1 MSDSYIAGIQQ
12 VGIGVKDAE
21 KSWNWYGK
29 HLGFDVPI
37 FNDEAEAA
45 LMTKYTGGTVY
56 NRKAIL
62 ALNMKGG
69 GGFEIWQFKSREPSP
84 RGKDVKFGELGIN
97 AVVLKAP
104 SNSPDKIKD
113 LLDAGAK
120 EQAHVAGLPVFKDP
134 HGNWFAYKQ
143 SDHAF
148 KASVNN
154 GGVCGAIIGV
164 SDIEKSA
171 DFYQKCFGF
180 KEIASWEES
189 GNGEEYL
196 VKELGHPVSEQG
208 GFAPLLGEI
217 SLYLIQ
223 NTKQPQEKIYE
234 NRFWGDLGFIHLCL
248 DVYNMPALK
257 QRCADNGFNYTV
269 DSEDSFGMESAAGRF
284 AYIEDPDGTLI
295 ELVET
300 HKVPVC
306 KKPKLAINLQKRNG
320 KPLAKWKIA
329 MLSLARKR
337 FDD

>member
-1 MSDSYIAGIQQ
+1 MKDSYIAGIQQ
-12 VGIGVKDAE
+12 VGIGVDNADKA
-21 KSWNWYGK
+21 WNWYGK

-69 GGFEIWQFKSREPSP
+69 GGFEIWQFKSRTPTP

-97 AVVLKAP
+97 AVILKAP
-104 SNSPDKIKD
+104 SNSPDKISE
-113 LLDAGAK
+113 LLEEGAK
-120 EQAHVAGLPVFKDP
+120 DQSHIAGLPVFKDP
-134 HGNWFAYKQ
+134 RGNWFAYKESNHQ
-143 SDHAF
+143 F
-148 KASVNN
+148 KNSHNN

-164 SDIEKSA
+164 SDIEKSKA
-171 DFYQKCFGF
+171 FYTKCFGF
-180 KEIASWEES
+180 I
-189 GNGEEYL
+189 
-196 VKELGHPVSEQG
+196 ELNTWDETKDGKSYTVTELNHPVSTQG

-217 SLYLIQ
+217 SLFLIQ
-223 NTKQPQEKIYE
+223 CAEQPQEKIYE

-257 QRCADNGFNYTV
+257 ERCITNGYEFTV

-300 HKVPVC
+300 HKVPIC
-306 KKPKLAINLQKRNG
+306 KKPAIAIDLKKRKG
-320 KPLAKWKIA
+320 KPLAKWKIG
-329 MLSLARKR
+329 MLSLARKQ
-337 FDD
+337 F